1 MNQKSVVGFLL
12 FLLPFSV
19 GGCQPPDS
27 DLADRPIEP
36 RLSGPPSEAQSSSE
50 VHRTIGFKS
59 TANTERG
66 GEVQGLKATI
76 DSELTPDP
84 FLGFKQAVTTAEGI
98 TIEPKSGD
106 GVDARPDV
114 VLPTSSA
121 VPMVPGTNGGK
132 DREVEA
138 LTKFGQNSTD
148 KDNAGNGGRGG
159 VENSDS
165 PAALPH
171 QLEKPSQ
178 NSGSFSP
185 GEFSQSPA
193 VPLSPT
199 GIVNA
204 RDGNEGAAVQSS
216 VSPPR
221 EGESESVVPA
231 VQLPPLNSL
240 LLNVLKTMPEGGGYS
255 VSGMAASNLA
265 SSIAVNAKTGNLRIE
280 AGKAQPSFCSG
291 ATYVALLS
299 LLSELQEK
307 HRLEISPE
315 AVDALLMKRQADG
328 VGVWGRWNSN
338 GPGTAKLFADL
349 GIGKN
354 FTDIATAMP
363 GDFMKIWWN
372 EGIGST
378 ERGHS
383 VVFLGVGRYES
394 GEEWVKF
401 WSSNQDV
408 GYSEKVINRSKIV
421 RVLFSRLEDPSRI
434 NLVTTLPGKD
444 EYLSTLL
451 NRPSSESE
459 MFDLCRVDAAPK
471 SSLLKGGSTNAEIPA
486 SPPLNSTDQMLVRV
500 FGELFAETNYVGY
513 AVKAQV
519 ELLRRIQRSLVA
531 SGDYKDEPDGLPGP
545 MTRQAISAWQE
556 RMQLKSSGAMD
567 SASLKSMGLDE
578 LSESELLSGA
588 GEKSE

>member
-1 MNQKSVVGFLL
+1 
-12 FLLPFSV
+12 
-19 GGCQPPDS
+19 
-27 DLADRPIEP
+27 
-36 RLSGPPSEAQSSSE
+36 
-50 VHRTIGFKS
+50 
-59 TANTERG
+59 
-66 GEVQGLKATI
+66 
-76 DSELTPDP
+76 
-84 FLGFKQAVTTAEGI
+84 
-98 TIEPKSGD
+98 
-106 GVDARPDV
+106 
-114 VLPTSSA
+114 
-121 VPMVPGTNGGK
+121 
-132 DREVEA
+132 
-138 LTKFGQNSTD
+138 
-148 KDNAGNGGRGG
+148 
-159 VENSDS
+159 
-165 PAALPH
+165 
-171 QLEKPSQ
+171 
-178 NSGSFSP
+178 
-185 GEFSQSPA
+185 
-193 VPLSPT
+193 
-199 GIVNA
+199 
-204 RDGNEGAAVQSS
+204 
-216 VSPPR
+216 
-221 EGESESVVPA
+221 
-231 VQLPPLNSL
+231 
-240 LLNVLKTMPEGGGYS
+240 
-255 VSGMAASNLA
+255 
-265 SSIAVNAKTGNLRIE
+265 
-280 AGKAQPSFCSG
+280 
-291 ATYVALLS
+291 
-299 LLSELQEK
+299 
-307 HRLEISPE
+307 
-315 AVDALLMKRQADG
+315 
-328 VGVWGRWNSN
+328 
-338 GPGTAKLFADL
+338 
-349 GIGKN
+349 
-354 FTDIATAMP
+354 MP